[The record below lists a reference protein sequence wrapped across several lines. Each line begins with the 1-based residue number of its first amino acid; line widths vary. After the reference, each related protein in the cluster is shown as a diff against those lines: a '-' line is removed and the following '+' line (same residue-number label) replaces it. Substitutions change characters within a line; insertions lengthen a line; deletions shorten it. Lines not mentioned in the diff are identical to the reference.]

1 VRAARAPLLAAL
13 LLVGPAPPA
22 AAAALAPGPAERAD
36 ALRAGARS
44 VTQEAFDREWRVA
57 NASGDSLNV
66 VTPFHRLVLAARHA
80 AFKNEKLRPGEP
92 ERILREQGERL
103 VIWASL
109 RGPRP
114 DFARYYAPWL
124 VAGDREIA
132 PSFVQN
138 ERTALRQDGGRYLA
152 RSVYGFPTRDLDGR
166 ARVQLVIRDPDGRDV
181 GRFTIDLSAMR

>member
-1 VRAARAPLLAAL
+1 MRAARAILLAAL
-13 LLVGPAPPA
+13 LLVGPAPAVA
-22 AAAALAPGPAERAD
+22 ASLALAPAERAA

-57 NASGDSLNV
+57 GASGDSLTV

-80 AFKNEKLRPGEP
+80 AFRNETLRRGEP
-92 ERILREQGERL
+92 DRILREQGERL

-114 DFARYYAPWL
+114 DFARYYAPRL

-152 RSVYGFPTRDLDGR
+152 RSVYSFPTRDLDGK
-166 ARVQLVIRDPDGRDV
+166 ARLQLVIRDPDGRDV
-181 GRFTIDLSAMR
+181 GRFTIDLASMR